1 MIERISQAIIQ
12 QRLFVIIAALLIVVA
27 AAAGLPNVKFSTD
40 YRIFFSADNPHLQ
53 AFEDLQATF
62 TKSDNVMFVIAP
74 SDPNVFTSQ
83 TLAVVEELTE
93 ASWQLP
99 YSIRVDSITNYQ
111 HTIAEDDDLL
121 VDNLV
126 NAPNAMN
133 ETELQEIKNV
143 ALQEPALAGRIIS
156 DAGDVTGIN
165 VLIEIPGAE
174 PTKEVPEV
182 ASAARTIQ
190 AQFREKYPNIDIRL
204 TGQIIVDTAFKEAAV
219 YDLTHIVP
227 LAFVIAFA
235 CIAFYIF
242 KASGYGITVLSGSIS
257 ILFVVIFSILF
268 AEGIS
273 AWLGMNITTA
283 SVNAPTMI
291 LTLAIADS
299 IHVLASFF
307 QQMQKGASKNAAIL
321 ESLRINQQ
329 PVFLTSAT
337 TIIGFLSLNFSDS
350 PPFREMGNTIAIGVA
365 GAWLFS
371 VTLLPA
377 MLALLPLKVATL
389 SEEERGWPV
398 RLANTIIKHSRAM
411 LLVSAVITVTCIAL
425 LPRNELNDVWSE
437 YLHPSMTARQDA
449 DFTRDRLTGLGNI
462 SYVLDSGEAGGVA
475 NPAFLKSLDKATEWL
490 RQQPEIAHV
499 DSFTSVMK
507 RLNKSMHAD
516 DATYYRL
523 PDQKDLAAQYILLYE
538 MSLPFGLDLNHQINL
553 DKSQS
558 RINATLAPYS
568 TRELLAFQERANLWF
583 ADNIRDFKMSHG
595 ASSDVMFAHIGQS
608 NIHSML
614 EGTSYAL
621 VLISIVLAFSLRS
634 SYYGA
639 ISLLPN
645 VLPAIIGFGIWG
657 YFVGQIGLGLS
668 MVFGMTLG
676 IVVDFT
682 VHFLSKFLRAKRENE
697 LDTADAIRYAFNSVG
712 IALVVTTFILFA
724 NFGILALSD
733 YGMNADMGLMTA
745 VTIVVALLADFF
757 FLPPLLLLLV
767 QNKKK
772 RMAKKEQKIE
782 SRNAASH

>member
-1 MIERISQAIIQ
+1 MIERISQAIVQ
-12 QRLFVIIAALLIVVA
+12 QRLLVLISSLLIIIA
-27 AAAGLPNVKFSTD
+27 AAAGLPQVKFSTD

-62 TKSDNVMFVIAP
+62 TKADNVMFVIAP
-74 SDPNVFTSQ
+74 NDGKVFTPP
-83 TLAVVEELTE
+83 TLAMIESLTE
-93 ASWQLP
+93 AAWQLP
-99 YSIRVDSITNYQ
+99 YAMRVDSITNYQ

-126 NAPNAMN
+126 IEPNALS
-133 ETELQEIKNV
+133 ESQLQTIKTVATE
-143 ALQEPALAGRIIS
+143 EPALAGRLIS
-156 DAGDVTGIN
+156 KAADVTGIN
-165 VLIEIPGAE
+165 VLIEIPGLE
-174 PTKEVPEV
+174 PSLEVPEV
-182 ASAARTIQ
+182 AMAARIMQ
-190 AQFREKYPNIDIRL
+190 AEFREKFPEIDLRL
-204 TGQIIVDTAFKEAAV
+204 TGQIIVDTAFKEAAL

-227 LAFVIAFA
+227 LAFVIAFV
-235 CIAFYIF
+235 CIGFYIF
-242 KASGYGITVLSGSIS
+242 QASGHLITVLTGSVAI
-257 ILFVVIFSILF
+257 FTVVVFSILF

-273 AWLGMNITTA
+273 AWLGMDITTA

-299 IHVLASFF
+299 IHVLASAF
-307 QQMQKGASKNAAIL
+307 QQMQKGVSKKAAIL
-321 ESLRINQQ
+321 ESLRINHQ

-350 PPFREMGNTIAIGVA
+350 PPFQEMGNTIAIGVA

-371 VTLLPA
+371 VTILPA
-377 MLALLPLKVATL
+377 MLAMLPMKVTAL

-398 RLANTIIKHSRAM
+398 RLANTIIKHSRLM
-411 LLVSAVITVTCIAL
+411 LLISVVITATCIAL
-425 LPRNELNDVWSE
+425 LPKNELNDVWSE
-437 YLHPSMTARQDA
+437 YLHPSMIARQDS
-449 DFTRDRLTGLGNI
+449 DFTRDRLTGLGTI
-462 SYVLDSGEAGGVA
+462 SYVLDSGETGGVA
-475 NPAFLKSLDKATEWL
+475 KPEFMRDLDKATEWL

-499 DSFTSVMK
+499 DSFSSVMK

-516 DATYYRL
+516 DPDYYRL
-523 PDQKDLAAQYILLYE
+523 PQQKDLAAQYILLYE

-568 TRELLAFQERANLWF
+568 TQELLDLQVRANEWF
-583 ADNIRDFKMSHG
+583 AQNIPDFKMSHG

-608 NIHSML
+608 NIRSML
-614 EGTSYAL
+614 EGTSYAIL
-621 VLISIVLAFSLRS
+621 LISIVLAFSLRS
-634 SYYGA
+634 SYYGV

-645 VLPAIIGFGIWG
+645 ILPAIIGFGLWG

-697 LDTADAIRYAFNSVG
+697 FDTADAIRYAFNSVG

-724 NFGILALSD
+724 NFGILAFSD
-733 YGMNADMGLMTA
+733 YGMNAQMGLMTA
-745 VTIVVALLADFF
+745 VTIVVALLVDFF

-772 RMAKKEQKIE
+772 RMAKKERKLE